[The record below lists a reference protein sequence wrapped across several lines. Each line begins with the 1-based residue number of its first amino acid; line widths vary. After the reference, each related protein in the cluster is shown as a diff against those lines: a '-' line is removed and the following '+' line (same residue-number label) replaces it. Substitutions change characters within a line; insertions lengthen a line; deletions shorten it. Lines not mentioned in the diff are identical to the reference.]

1 MKLACQEGLVPGKS
15 LGEKLEKLAR
25 WGYEGMEFWGGGI
38 ADRQK
43 EIEGALRSSAVK
55 ASTICAGY
63 RGCFLD
69 TDPAQRQ
76 LAADDMRRLLD
87 VAGALGALGV
97 ICVPIFGGPRVP
109 NLAPLADAQK
119 LEKDLFVAILRELAA
134 HAEAAKA
141 MILIESLNRYETH
154 LLRKQ
159 EDSLAICKR
168 VAHPNVAMMADF
180 FHMSIEEVDIPKA
193 IRKCGKAIRHVH
205 LADSTRM
212 QPGTART
219 DFRTGFAAL
228 REAGFKGYMALE
240 CGILGDPEE
249 ALPECA
255 RFLEECLGG

>member
-15 LGEKLEKLAR
+15 LGEK
-25 WGYEGMEFWGGGI
+25 
-38 ADRQK
+38 
-43 EIEGALRSSAVK
+43 AV
-55 ASTICAGY
+55 
-63 RGCFLD
+63 
-69 TDPAQRQ
+69 
-76 LAADDMRRLLD
+76 
-87 VAGALGALGV
+87 
-97 ICVPIFGGPRVP
+97 
-109 NLAPLADAQK
+109 K
-119 LEKDLFVAILRELAA
+119 LEKDLFVAILRELAP

-141 MILIESLNRYETH
+141 MILVESLNRYETH

-159 EDSLAICKR
+159 EDSLGISKR
-168 VAHPNVAMMADF
+168 VGHASVAIMADF
-180 FHMSIEEVDIPKA
+180 FHMSIEELDIPKA

-219 DFRTGFAAL
+219 DFRAGFATL

-255 RFLEECLGG
+255 SFLEECLGE